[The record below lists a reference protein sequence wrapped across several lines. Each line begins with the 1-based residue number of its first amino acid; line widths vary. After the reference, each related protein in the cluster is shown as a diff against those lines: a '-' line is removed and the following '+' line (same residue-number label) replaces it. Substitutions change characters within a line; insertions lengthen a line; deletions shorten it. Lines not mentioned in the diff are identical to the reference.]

1 MMPRVNRIAIV
12 TLAALFAPALFAM
25 DTQNA
30 PMTNPAAP
38 GTLNYVEGSARL
50 DGHPVTQSSVGSPAA
65 TLQAGQVLSTTD
77 SRAEVLLT
85 PGIYLRLG
93 HNSAVKMIS
102 PDLTDTAVA
111 VERGRVDVEVDQLF
125 QQNNIHI
132 LLDHVP
138 VQLVKTGIYEFNA
151 RRDTVMVVEGMA
163 VAMRPNE
170 KWVKVKNQRA
180 LELTDLAT
188 AKPRKFDVSALEQ
201 SGLFRWSS
209 LRSDYLAEDNEEMAG
224 AYGYGYAPG
233 WYWDPYA
240 WDYTFLGPYGFY
252 SPFGWG
258 FAPFGWGW
266 GWGGWGYPGFYGGG
280 YYGRG
285 NAPGPHSPVNLPRG
299 GFGGGARPGGG
310 FRGNAFR
317 AGGEMGGFHGGG
329 GFGGFHGGGLAAG
342 GFGGGGHGR

>member
-1 MMPRVNRIAIV
+1 
-12 TLAALFAPALFAM
+12 
-25 DTQNA
+25 
-30 PMTNPAAP
+30 MTNPAAP
-38 GTLNYVEGSARL
+38 GTLNYVEGSAKLGGR
-50 DGHPVTQSSVGSPAA
+50 PVTQSSVGSPAA

-93 HNSAVKMIS
+93 HNSAVEMIS

-125 QQNNIHI
+125 QENNIHI

-151 RRDTVMVVEGMA
+151 RRDTVMVFEGMA

-170 KWVKVKNQRA
+170 KWVKVKNHHA
-180 LELTDLAT
+180 LELADLAK
-188 AKPRKFDVSALEQ
+188 AKPRNFNVSALEQ
-201 SGLFRWSS
+201 SGLYRWSS
-209 LRSDYLAEDNEEMAG
+209 LRSDYLAEDNQEMAG
-224 AYGYGYAPG
+224 EYGYGYAPG

-258 FAPFGWGW
+258 FAPFGWGPGWGW

-285 NAPGPHSPVNLPRG
+285 NAPGPHGPVNLPGG

-329 GFGGFHGGGLAAG
+329 GLGGFHGG

>member
-1 MMPRVNRIAIV
+1 MPRLKTIAL
-12 TLAALFAPALFAM
+12 TALAALFAPALFAM

-50 DGHPVTQSSVGSPAA
+50 DGQLVTQTQVGSAMA
-65 TLQAGQVLSTTD
+65 TLKAGQVLSTTN

-85 PGIYLRLG
+85 PGVFLRLG
-93 HNSAVKMIS
+93 HNTTVKMIS
-102 PDLTDTAVA
+102 PDLADTAVA
-111 VERGRVDVEVDQLF
+111 VERGRADVEVDQLF
-125 QQNNIHI
+125 PQNDIHI

-151 RRDTVMVVEGMA
+151 SRDTVMVFDGMA

-170 KWVKVKNQRA
+170 KWVRVKDDHV
-180 LELTDLAT
+180 LEVADLAK
-188 AKPRKFDVSALEQ
+188 AKPRKFDVNAQEQ
-201 SGLFRWSS
+201 TGLYRWSS
-209 LRSDYLAEDNEEMAG
+209 LRSDYLAEDNEQVAG
-224 AYGYGYAPG
+224 MYPVEGYAPG

-258 FAPFGWGW
+258 FYPFGWGPGW

-280 YYGRG
+280 YYGGGYG
-285 NAPGPHSPVNLPRG
+285 NRLHRPLPMPGRSG
-299 GFGGGARPGGG
+299 IARSG

-317 AGGEMGGFHGGG
+317 SGGEMGGFHGGG
-329 GFGGFHGGGLAAG
+329 GVGGFHGGGGMA
-342 GFGGGGHGR
+342 GGGHGR